1 MERPSKEQISE
12 LPLYIGLG
20 LADIYIVENELDAA
34 QAIEA
39 LKNETS
45 LGFDTE
51 SKPIFQKGE
60 VSPGPSLIQLATELK
75 AFLFSGSISCRRCS
89 GQGNF
94 NQPKHQEDRLWHQRR

>member
-20 LADIYIVENELDAA
+20 LSDIYIVENELDAA
-34 QAIEA
+34 QAIEV

-60 VSPGPSLIQLATELK
+60 VSPAHR
-75 AFLFSGSISCRRCS
+75 LFNWRQSPRRFS
-89 GQGNF
+89 F
-94 NQPKHQEDRLWHQRR
+94 RFDLLSPLQRPRKF